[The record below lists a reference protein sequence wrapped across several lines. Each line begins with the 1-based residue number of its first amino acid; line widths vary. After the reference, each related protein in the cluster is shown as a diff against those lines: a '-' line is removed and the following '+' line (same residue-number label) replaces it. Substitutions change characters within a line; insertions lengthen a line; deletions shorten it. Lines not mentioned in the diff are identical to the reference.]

1 MCVCVCQKKNSIKKC
16 VWLGSNLLPF
26 AFFATSTLSLAASRH
41 ASLRAFA
48 FPSAKADTMTHRTT
62 TTAELLFSR
71 ENRIPIFRSRDVIL
85 SQNNIRRFSTKNV
98 SHEKDELEEKR
109 EKLGLQLR
117 TLVVMEDDRDDD
129 VAEQVENEGLLAGRG
144 GAR

>member
-1 MCVCVCQKKNSIKKC
+1 M
-16 VWLGSNLLPF
+16 
-26 AFFATSTLSLAASRH
+26 
-41 ASLRAFA
+41 
-48 FPSAKADTMTHRTT
+48 
-62 TTAELLFSR
+62 
-71 ENRIPIFRSRDVIL
+71 
-85 SQNNIRRFSTKNV
+85 NV
-98 SHEKDELEEKR
+98 SEKR

>member
-1 MCVCVCQKKNSIKKC
+1 MNVSHKITFEDSVQ
-16 VWLGSNLLPF
+16 
-26 AFFATSTLSLAASRH
+26 
-41 ASLRAFA
+41 
-48 FPSAKADTMTHRTT
+48 
-62 TTAELLFSR
+62 
-71 ENRIPIFRSRDVIL
+71 
-85 SQNNIRRFSTKNV
+85 KNV

>member
-1 MCVCVCQKKNSIKKC
+1 M
-16 VWLGSNLLPF
+16 
-26 AFFATSTLSLAASRH
+26 
-41 ASLRAFA
+41 
-48 FPSAKADTMTHRTT
+48 
-62 TTAELLFSR
+62 
-71 ENRIPIFRSRDVIL
+71 
-85 SQNNIRRFSTKNV
+85 NV

-117 TLVVMEDDRDDD
+117 TLVVMEDDRDND

>member
-1 MCVCVCQKKNSIKKC
+1 MKIQYKER
-16 VWLGSNLLPF
+16 
-26 AFFATSTLSLAASRH
+26 LSRND
-41 ASLRAFA
+41 
-48 FPSAKADTMTHRTT
+48 K
-62 TTAELLFSR
+62 
-71 ENRIPIFRSRDVIL
+71 
-85 SQNNIRRFSTKNV
+85 
-98 SHEKDELEEKR
+98 LEEKR